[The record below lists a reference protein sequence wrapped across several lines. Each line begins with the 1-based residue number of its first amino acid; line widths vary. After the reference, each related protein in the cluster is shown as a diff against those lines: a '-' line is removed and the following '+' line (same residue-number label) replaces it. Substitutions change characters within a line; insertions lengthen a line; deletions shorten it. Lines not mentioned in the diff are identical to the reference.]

1 MAYIQDTYYLG
12 DYIATEIKFIGRNG
26 AKGERRAKKI
36 KATPEQM
43 ARQNQWT
50 REKKEKYL
58 ILANFRTGDVW
69 VTLKYPRGTRP
80 DADRIKRDWKVITT
94 EMRKLYKKLGIPF
107 KWVNRME
114 IGRFGG
120 PHIHFLCNR
129 VDNIDTLIKDTWHK
143 TIADLIVPGKN
154 YVNIAPYDSDGAKE
168 VAEYLTAK
176 PDKKGIEEQ
185 LNLFGEEEQKVFCK
199 VSSSRNLVRPEPK
212 RKKYAHW
219 TMARFFKDG
228 IKPDKGY
235 YVMPNTVKVG
245 VNKCT
250 GYSYLY
256 YMQRTISDGKS
267 PGNRIKPQWEADYT
281 HYEKS

>member
-1 MAYIQDTYYLG
+1 M
-12 DYIATEIKFIGRNG
+12 
-26 AKGERRAKKI
+26 
-36 KATPEQM
+36 
-43 ARQNQWT
+43 
-50 REKKEKYL
+50 
-58 ILANFRTGDVW
+58 
-69 VTLKYPRGTRP
+69 TLKYPRGTRP
-80 DADRIKRDWKVITT
+80 DADRIKRDWKVFTT

-114 IGRFGG
+114 IGKFGG

-176 PDKKGIEEQ
+176 PDKKGIEGQ

-267 PGNRIKPQWEADYT
+267 PGNCIKPQWEADYT

>member
-26 AKGERRAKKI
+26 AKGE
-36 KATPEQM
+36 
-43 ARQNQWT
+43 
-50 REKKEKYL
+50 
-58 ILANFRTGDVW
+58 
-69 VTLKYPRGTRP
+69 
-80 DADRIKRDWKVITT
+80 
-94 EMRKLYKKLGIPF
+94 
-107 KWVNRME
+107 
-114 IGRFGG
+114 
-120 PHIHFLCNR
+120 
-129 VDNIDTLIKDTWHK
+129 
-143 TIADLIVPGKN
+143 
-154 YVNIAPYDSDGAKE
+154 
-168 VAEYLTAK
+168 
-176 PDKKGIEEQ
+176 
-185 LNLFGEEEQKVFCK
+185 
-199 VSSSRNLVRPEPK
+199 RPEPK

-281 HYEKS
+281 HYENS

>member
-1 MAYIQDTYYLG
+1 M
-12 DYIATEIKFIGRNG
+12 
-26 AKGERRAKKI
+26 
-36 KATPEQM
+36 
-43 ARQNQWT
+43 
-50 REKKEKYL
+50 
-58 ILANFRTGDVW
+58 
-69 VTLKYPRGTRP
+69 
-80 DADRIKRDWKVITT
+80 
-94 EMRKLYKKLGIPF
+94 
-107 KWVNRME
+107 
-114 IGRFGG
+114 
-120 PHIHFLCNR
+120 
-129 VDNIDTLIKDTWHK
+129 
-143 TIADLIVPGKN
+143 
-154 YVNIAPYDSDGAKE
+154 
-168 VAEYLTAK
+168 
-176 PDKKGIEEQ
+176 
-185 LNLFGEEEQKVFCK
+185 
-199 VSSSRNLVRPEPK
+199 RPEPK